1 MEDISNL
8 KEEYEE
14 NKQRKLSFY
23 IGIAAF
29 VIAVL
34 VIGFVT
40 RKTWYPMITKAV
52 GGDTSAIDES
62 SEDSAESTGE
72 FPIRIEGGMDYQ
84 LLSMDNALAL
94 VDDSKIHIYNTEGK
108 ILNETQHT
116 YANPILRVSA
126 SKALIYDVGGTLF
139 RLETRYKTVYEK
151 TTEGIIYLA
160 ELSDNDLAAV
170 VTRQDKC
177 LSHVSVYNEMKEK
190 SLFNYSTN
198 DGRITNLSFNH
209 DGSACV
215 CSVLACQEGQLVTK
229 LVYLDFSVDGHAV
242 WESNYIPTLAVKLF
256 INSTGTIS
264 VIGDNMYALFDAAGN
279 MLRSVD
285 YENTMIDYA
294 ASDDLTVVVTEN
306 PDLRKTQLLEFSST
320 GEPISSLLANGE
332 SDIYIYDN
340 QVFVLSGNRINVY
353 NSSGT
358 NMGELVVS
366 DQYENLCK
374 IGRNIYL
381 LGYDRIERIGFSG

>member
-23 IGIAAF
+23 LVIAAF
-29 VIAVL
+29 VVAVL

-52 GGDTSAIDES
+52 GGDTSAVEETSES
-62 SEDSAESTGE
+62 DTEGTGE
-72 FPIRIEGGMDYQ
+72 FPIRIEGGMGYQ

-126 SKALIYDVGGTLF
+126 SKALIYDVGGTQF

-151 TTEGIIYLA
+151 KAEDVIYLA
-160 ELSDNDLAAV
+160 ELSAKDQVAV
-170 VTRQDKC
+170 VTRSDKY
-177 LSHVSVYNEMKEK
+177 LSQLMVYDDREVNIFK
-190 SLFNYSTN
+190 YSSY
-198 DGRITNLSFNH
+198 DGRITNLAFNK
-209 DGSACV
+209 DCSGCV
-215 CSVLACQEGQLVTK
+215 CSVLSSQGGELISK
-229 LVYLDFSVDGHAV
+229 LVYFDFNVQDTIWTSAPI
-242 WESNYIPTLAVKLF
+242 STLAVKLSV
-256 INSTGTIS
+256 NSNGTIS
-264 VIGDNMYALFDAAGN
+264 VIGDNMYALFDSNGT
-279 MLRSVD
+279 MLRTVD
-285 YENTMIDYA
+285 FENDMIDYA
-294 ASDDLTVVVTEN
+294 VSDDLTVVVTEN
-306 PDLRKTQLLEFSST
+306 SDLRKTQLIEFSSS
-320 GEPISSLLANGE
+320 GEPVSSLLENGE
-332 SDIYIYDN
+332 SDIYIYED
-340 QVFVLSGNRINVY
+340 QVYVLSGNRINIL
-353 NSSGT
+353 NAQGT
-358 NMGELVVS
+358 NMGELVIT

-381 LGYDRIERIGFSG
+381 LGYDRIERIGFSS